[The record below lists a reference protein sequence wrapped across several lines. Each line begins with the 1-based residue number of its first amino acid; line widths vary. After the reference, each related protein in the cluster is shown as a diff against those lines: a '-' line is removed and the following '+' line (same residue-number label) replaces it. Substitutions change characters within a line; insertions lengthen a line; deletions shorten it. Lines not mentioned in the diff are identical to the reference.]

1 MDGGWRATGGTHH
14 FINNRW
20 VAASAR
26 ESLDVIDGRA
36 GRRPFD
42 LSFGGVKSSCYGR
55 EKVFEALLGST
66 WVKTITIRHG

>member
-1 MDGGWRATGGTHH
+1 MS
-14 FINNRW
+14 FP
-20 VAASAR
+20 VARSLSEAR
-26 ESLDVIDGRA
+26 LSTTAAALIM
-36 GRRPFD
+36 PFD